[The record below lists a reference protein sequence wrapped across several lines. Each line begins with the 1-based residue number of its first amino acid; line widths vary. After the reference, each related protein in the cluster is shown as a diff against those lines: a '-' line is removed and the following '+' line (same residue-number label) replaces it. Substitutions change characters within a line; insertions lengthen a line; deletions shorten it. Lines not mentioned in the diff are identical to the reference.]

1 MLKIKELKS
10 IKILRWKKMRWS
22 VVAVV
27 ILTIILGYSF
37 VVVSLGPIAPLGRL
51 SFVKLE
57 NPDMFPG
64 HPHSTLLAHYADQ
77 KGSKCA
83 MVLHFAGSSTY
94 SSYQEGDVYIIEVAF
109 IDTQGGGSSSLNQ
122 INIFDSLKVALFG
135 IPDGRYKYMS
145 DGVVYN
151 NYSDM
156 MKHVY
161 KLAKQ
166 HGQQGAI
173 PMVYHGTVRTDNPII
188 APGCGFPLYFQILTN
203 TYGIIPAYIYT
214 IGGMIFPYLNSPYR
228 DFELMHS
235 SELQYYYNNGFIN
248 IDYSNPHTNT
258 SKYYGAS
265 SSFD

>member
-1 MLKIKELKS
+1 MLSYGINIIKLF
-10 IKILRWKKMRWS
+10 RWKKMRWS
-22 VVAVV
+22 VVVVSILV
-27 ILTIILGYSF
+27 ILVGYSF
-37 VVVSLGPIAPLGRL
+37 IVVSLGPISPLGRL

-57 NPDMFPG
+57 NPDMYPG
-64 HPHSTLLAHYADQ
+64 HSHSTLLAHYADQ
-77 KGSKCA
+77 RGSKCA

-109 IDTQGGGSSSLNQ
+109 IDTQGGGSTSLSQ
-122 INIFDSLKVALFG
+122 INLFDSLKVALFG

-151 NYSDM
+151 SYDDM
-156 MKHVY
+156 IKHVY

-173 PMVYHGTVRTDNPII
+173 PTVYHGTVRTDNPII
-188 APGCGFPLYFQILTN
+188 DPGCGFPLYFQILTN

-248 IDYSNPHTNT
+248 IDYSNSHTNT

-265 SSFD
+265 NSYD